1 MLYIRARKDANLT
14 KADRFNEEVKDEIE
28 QIRSQISSSNKLQ
41 SYGLPLKTTDKLSV
55 AASNLTY

>member
-1 MLYIRARKDANLT
+1 LT

-41 SYGLPLKTTDKLSV
+41 PYGLPLKATDKLSV